1 VHPLLNMLLAAAEGR
16 FPPVDGAV
24 TVLPATAPGRECSVA
39 FTGHAVV
46 ATDLPPAEV
55 HERKPNGYGGSLAP
69 DFLRFL
75 AGPLGT
81 IGTVD
86 AILVGRGTGG
96 DLLPPRPDLAD
107 HPRARLARSIR
118 TGVRV
123 FGDERGIVTL
133 AHGLAGRPE
142 LSIEAAPGRQGRG
155 IGRALLADALSLVPS
170 GAPVFAAV
178 SPGNARSLRA
188 FLAVGFTP
196 IGSEVLY
203 HPVR

>member
-1 VHPLLNMLLAAAEGR
+1 LLNLLLAAADGR

-24 TVLPATAPGRECSVA
+24 TVLPALGSGRECSVG

-46 ATDLPPAEV
+46 ATDLAPERVLA
-55 HERKPNGYGGSLAP
+55 RKPDGFGGSLTP

-81 IGTVD
+81 IGSID

-96 DLLPPRPDLAD
+96 ERLPPRPDLAD

-118 TGVRV
+118 SGVRV

-133 AHGLAGRPE
+133 ADGLAGRPE
-142 LSIEAAPGRQGRG
+142 LSIEAAPAGQGRG
-155 IGRALLADALSLVPS
+155 IGRALLVDALSLVPA

-178 SPGNARSLRA
+178 TPGNARSLRA

-203 HPVR
+203 EPVR